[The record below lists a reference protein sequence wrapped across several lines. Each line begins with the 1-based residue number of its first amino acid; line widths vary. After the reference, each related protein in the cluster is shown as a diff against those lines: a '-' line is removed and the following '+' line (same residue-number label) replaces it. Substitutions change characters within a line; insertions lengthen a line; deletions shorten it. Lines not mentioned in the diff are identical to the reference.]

1 MYRTFTYNEWSL
13 SMYKKIGLL
22 FFLTLFLTACSRAKI
37 SVNEVDVIH
46 DDTKGTVEISTIE
59 MAEPQTQTQPTEY
72 ETLPHTV
79 QPEEVVQDAK
89 ESMSDAL
96 VSKKKVNIISEGID
110 WISNEGDAV
119 DCGQNSR
126 FKQMY
131 LKDYNLIYDMGNTVS
146 EEPLQWNEFAVVD
159 LNGDNVKEVI
169 LLSDE
174 GTLLLYN
181 YEGEIYA
188 VPVSN
193 RLFNKE
199 MYDITNDGIVYHS
212 VSQSRYD
219 YWILRKGR
227 TYMITLAQKEY
238 TVNDTVEYYR
248 LGIKV
253 TEDEYNDYIMKLV
266 PDVTDTVV
274 WQKFTPDNIAGIAK
288 N

>member
-1 MYRTFTYNEWSL
+1 
-13 SMYKKIGLL
+13 MYKKIGLL
-22 FFLTLFLTACSRAKI
+22 FFLALFLTACSRAKI
-37 SVNEVDVIH
+37 SVNEVDVVH

-59 MAEPQTQTQPTEY
+59 MTEPQTQTQPTEY

-248 LGIKV
+248 LGVKV

>member
-1 MYRTFTYNEWSL
+1 
-13 SMYKKIGLL
+13 MYKKVGLL
-22 FFLTLFLTACSRAKI
+22 LFLTLFLTACSRAKI
-37 SVNEVDVIH
+37 SVNEVDVVH

-59 MAEPQTQTQPTEY
+59 MTEPQTQTQPTEY

-110 WISNEGDAV
+110 WIPNEGDAV

-159 LNGDNVKEVI
+159 LNGDNVKEVM

-248 LGIKV
+248 LGVKI

>member
-1 MYRTFTYNEWSL
+1 
-13 SMYKKIGLL
+13 MYKKIGLL
-22 FFLTLFLTACSRAKI
+22 LFLTLFLTACSRAKI
-37 SVNEVDVIH
+37 SVNEVDVVH

-59 MAEPQTQTQPTEY
+59 MTEPQTQTQPTEY

-146 EEPLQWNEFAVVD
+146 EETLQWNEFAVVD

-248 LGIKV
+248 LGVKV

>member
-1 MYRTFTYNEWSL
+1 
-13 SMYKKIGLL
+13 MYKKIGLL
-22 FFLTLFLTACSRAKI
+22 LFLTLFLTACSRAKI
-37 SVNEVDVIH
+37 SVNEVDVVH

-59 MAEPQTQTQPTEY
+59 MTEPQTQTQPTEY

-248 LGIKV
+248 LGVKV

>member
-1 MYRTFTYNEWSL
+1 
-13 SMYKKIGLL
+13 MYKKIGLL
-22 FFLTLFLTACSRAKI
+22 LFLTLFLTACSRAKT
-37 SVNEVDVIH
+37 SVNEDYVVH

-59 MAEPQTQTQPTEY
+59 MTETQTQTQPTEY

-89 ESMSDAL
+89 ESMSEVL
-96 VSKKKVNIISEGID
+96 GSKKKINIISEGID

-119 DCGQNSR
+119 DCGQSSQ

-181 YEGEIYA
+181 YDGEIYA
-188 VPVSN
+188 VPVGN

-199 MYDITNDGIVYHS
+199 MYNITNDGIVYHS

-248 LGIKV
+248 LGVKV

>member
-1 MYRTFTYNEWSL
+1 
-13 SMYKKIGLL
+13 MYKKIGLL
-22 FFLTLFLTACSRAKI
+22 FFLALFLTACSRAKI
-37 SVNEVDVIH
+37 SVNEVDVVH

-59 MAEPQTQTQPTEY
+59 MTEPQTQTQPTEY

-188 VPVSN
+188 VPVGN

-199 MYDITNDGIVYHS
+199 MYNITNDGIVYNS

-227 TYMITLAQKEY
+227 TYMIALAQKEY

-248 LGIKV
+248 LGVKV
-253 TEDEYNDYIMKLV
+253 TEDEYNEYIMKLV

>member
-1 MYRTFTYNEWSL
+1 
-13 SMYKKIGLL
+13 MYKKIGLL
-22 FFLTLFLTACSRAKI
+22 FFLALFLTACSRAKI
-37 SVNEVDVIH
+37 SVNEVNVVH

-59 MAEPQTQTQPTEY
+59 MTEPQTQTQPTEY

-188 VPVSN
+188 VPVGN

-199 MYDITNDGIVYHS
+199 MYNITNDGIVYNS

-227 TYMITLAQKEY
+227 TYMIALAQKEY

-248 LGIKV
+248 LGVKV
-253 TEDEYNDYIMKLV
+253 TEDEYNEYIMKLV

-274 WQKFTPDNIAGIAK
+274 WQKFTPDNVAGIAK
-288 N
+288 NS

>member
-1 MYRTFTYNEWSL
+1 
-13 SMYKKIGLL
+13 MYKKIGLL
-22 FFLTLFLTACSRAKI
+22 LFLTLFLTACSRAKT
-37 SVNEVDVIH
+37 SVNEVDVVH
-46 DDTKGTVEISTIE
+46 DDTKGTVEITTIE
-59 MAEPQTQTQPTEY
+59 MTEPQTQTQPTEY

-96 VSKKKVNIISEGID
+96 VSNKKINIISEGID

-119 DCGQNSR
+119 DCGQSSQ

-181 YEGEIYA
+181 YDGEVYA
-188 VPVSN
+188 VPVGN

-199 MYDITNDGIVYHS
+199 MYNITNDGIVYHS
-212 VSQSRYD
+212 VSQSQYD

-248 LGIKV
+248 LGVKV

>member
-1 MYRTFTYNEWSL
+1 
-13 SMYKKIGLL
+13 MYKKIGLL
-22 FFLTLFLTACSRAKI
+22 LFLTLFLTACSRAET
-37 SVNEVDVIH
+37 SVNEVDVVH

-59 MAEPQTQTQPTEY
+59 MTETQTQTQPTEY

-79 QPEEVVQDAK
+79 QPEEVVQYAK
-89 ESMSDAL
+89 ESMSEVL
-96 VSKKKVNIISEGID
+96 GSKKKINIISEGID

-119 DCGQNSR
+119 DCGQSSQ

-181 YEGEIYA
+181 YDGEIYA
-188 VPVSN
+188 VPVSI

-199 MYDITNDGIVYHS
+199 MYNIMNNGIVYNF

-248 LGIKV
+248 LGVKV

>member
-1 MYRTFTYNEWSL
+1 
-13 SMYKKIGLL
+13 MYKKIGLL
-22 FFLTLFLTACSRAKI
+22 LFLTLFLTACSRAKI
-37 SVNEVDVIH
+37 SVNEVDVVH

-59 MAEPQTQTQPTEY
+59 MTEPQTQTQPTEY

-212 VSQSRYD
+212 ISQSRYD

-248 LGIKV
+248 LGVKV

-288 N
+288 K

>member
-1 MYRTFTYNEWSL
+1 
-13 SMYKKIGLL
+13 MYKKIGLL
-22 FFLTLFLTACSRAKI
+22 FFLALFLTACSRAKI
-37 SVNEVDVIH
+37 SVNEVDVVH

-59 MAEPQTQTQPTEY
+59 MTEPQTQTQPTEY

-110 WISNEGDAV
+110 WIPNEGDAV

-159 LNGDNVKEVI
+159 LNGDNVKEVM

-248 LGIKV
+248 LGVKI

>member
-1 MYRTFTYNEWSL
+1 
-13 SMYKKIGLL
+13 MYKKIGLL
-22 FFLTLFLTACSRAKI
+22 FFLALFLTACSRAKI

-248 LGIKV
+248 LGVKV

>member
-1 MYRTFTYNEWSL
+1 
-13 SMYKKIGLL
+13 MYKKVGLL
-22 FFLTLFLTACSRAKI
+22 LFLTLFLTACSRAKT

-59 MAEPQTQTQPTEY
+59 MTEPQTQTQPTEY

-89 ESMSDAL
+89 ESMSEAL
-96 VSKKKVNIISEGID
+96 GSKKKINIISEGID

-119 DCGQNSR
+119 DCGQSSQ

-181 YEGEIYA
+181 YDGEIYA
-188 VPVSN
+188 VPVSI

-199 MYDITNDGIVYHS
+199 MYNITNDGIVYHS
-212 VSQSRYD
+212 VLQSRYD

-248 LGIKV
+248 LGVKV

-288 N
+288 K

>member
-1 MYRTFTYNEWSL
+1 
-13 SMYKKIGLL
+13 MYKKIGLL
-22 FFLTLFLTACSRAKI
+22 FFFALFLTACSRAET
-37 SVNEVDVIH
+37 SVNEVDAIH

-59 MAEPQTQTQPTEY
+59 MTEPQTQTQPTEY

-96 VSKKKVNIISEGID
+96 VSKKKINIISEGID
-110 WISNEGDAV
+110 WISNESDAM

-131 LKDYNLIYDMGNTVS
+131 LKDYNLIYDMGNTES

-169 LLSDE
+169 LLADE

-181 YEGEIYA
+181 YDGEIYA
-188 VPVSN
+188 VPVGI

-199 MYDITNDGIVYHS
+199 MYNIMNNGIVYNS
-212 VSQSRYD
+212 VTQSRYD

-227 TYMITLAQKEY
+227 TYMIMLAQKEY
-238 TVNDTVEYYR
+238 TNDTVEYYR
-248 LGIKV
+248 LGVKV

-274 WQKFTPDNIAGIAK
+274 WQKFTPDNVAGITK
-288 N
+288 NS

>member
-1 MYRTFTYNEWSL
+1 
-13 SMYKKIGLL
+13 MYKKIGLL
-22 FFLTLFLTACSRAKI
+22 FFLALFLTACSRAKI
-37 SVNEVDVIH
+37 SVNEVDVVH

-59 MAEPQTQTQPTEY
+59 MTEPQTQTQPTEY

-79 QPEEVVQDAK
+79 QPEKVVQDAK

-181 YEGEIYA
+181 YDGEIYA

-248 LGIKV
+248 LGVKV

>member
-1 MYRTFTYNEWSL
+1 
-13 SMYKKIGLL
+13 MYKKIGLL
-22 FFLTLFLTACSRAKI
+22 LFLTLFLTACSRAKI
-37 SVNEVDVIH
+37 SVNEVDVVH

-59 MAEPQTQTQPTEY
+59 MTEPQTQTQPTEY

-96 VSKKKVNIISEGID
+96 VSKKKVNIISEGIG

>member
-1 MYRTFTYNEWSL
+1 
-13 SMYKKIGLL
+13 MYKKIGLL
-22 FFLTLFLTACSRAKI
+22 FFLALFLTACSRAKI
-37 SVNEVDVIH
+37 SVNEVDVVH

-59 MAEPQTQTQPTEY
+59 MTEPQTQTQPTEY
-72 ETLPHTV
+72 ETLTHTV

-248 LGIKV
+248 LGVKV

>member
-1 MYRTFTYNEWSL
+1 
-13 SMYKKIGLL
+13 MYKKMGLL
-22 FFLTLFLTACSRAKI
+22 LFLTLFLTACSRAKI
-37 SVNEVDVIH
+37 SVNEVDVVH

-59 MAEPQTQTQPTEY
+59 MTEPQTQTQPTEY
-72 ETLPHTV
+72 EPLPHTV

-110 WISNEGDAV
+110 WISNECDAV

-188 VPVSN
+188 VPVVN

-199 MYDITNDGIVYHS
+199 MYNITNDGIVYNS
-212 VSQSRYD
+212 VSQSQYD

-227 TYMITLAQKEY
+227 TYMIELAQKEY
-238 TVNDTVEYYR
+238 TINATVEYYR
-248 LGIKV
+248 LGVKV
-253 TEDEYNDYIMKLV
+253 TEDEYSDYIMKLV

>member
-1 MYRTFTYNEWSL
+1 
-13 SMYKKIGLL
+13 MYKKIGLL
-22 FFLTLFLTACSRAKI
+22 FFLALFLTACSRAKI
-37 SVNEVDVIH
+37 SVNEVDVVH

-59 MAEPQTQTQPTEY
+59 MTEPQTQTQPTEY

-174 GTLLLYN
+174 GALLLYN
-181 YEGEIYA
+181 YDGEIYA
-188 VPVSN
+188 VPVGN

-199 MYDITNDGIVYHS
+199 MYNITNDGIVYNS

-227 TYMITLAQKEY
+227 TYMIALAQKEY

-248 LGIKV
+248 LGVKV
-253 TEDEYNDYIMKLV
+253 TEDEYNEYIMKLV

>member
-1 MYRTFTYNEWSL
+1 
-13 SMYKKIGLL
+13 MYKKIGLL
-22 FFLTLFLTACSRAKI
+22 LFLTLFLTACSRAKI
-37 SVNEVDVIH
+37 SVNEVDVVH

-59 MAEPQTQTQPTEY
+59 MTEPQTQTQPTEY

-79 QPEEVVQDAK
+79 QPEDVVLHAK
-89 ESMSDAL
+89 ESMSEVL
-96 VSKKKVNIISEGID
+96 GSKKKINIISEGID

-119 DCGQNSR
+119 DCGQSSQ

-181 YEGEIYA
+181 YDGEIYA
-188 VPVSN
+188 VPVGN

-199 MYDITNDGIVYHS
+199 MYNITNDGIVYHS

-248 LGIKV
+248 LGVKV

-274 WQKFTPDNIAGIAK
+274 WQKFTPDNVAGIAK

>member
-1 MYRTFTYNEWSL
+1 
-13 SMYKKIGLL
+13 MYKKIGLL
-22 FFLTLFLTACSRAKI
+22 FFLALFLTACSRAKI
-37 SVNEVDVIH
+37 SVNEVDVVH

-59 MAEPQTQTQPTEY
+59 MTEPQTQTQPTEY

-79 QPEEVVQDAK
+79 QPEEVVQDAT

-248 LGIKV
+248 LGVKV

>member
-1 MYRTFTYNEWSL
+1 
-13 SMYKKIGLL
+13 MYKKMGLL
-22 FFLTLFLTACSRAKI
+22 LFLTLFLTACSRAKI
-37 SVNEVDVIH
+37 SVNEVDVVH

-59 MAEPQTQTQPTEY
+59 MTEPQTQTQPTEY

-110 WISNEGDAV
+110 WISNECDAV

-188 VPVSN
+188 VPVVN
-193 RLFNKE
+193 RLFNEE
-199 MYDITNDGIVYHS
+199 MYNITNDGIVYNS
-212 VSQSRYD
+212 VSQSQYD

-227 TYMITLAQKEY
+227 TYMIELAQKEY
-238 TVNDTVEYYR
+238 TINDTVEYYR
-248 LGIKV
+248 LGVKV
-253 TEDEYNDYIMKLV
+253 TEDEYSDYIMKLV

>member
-1 MYRTFTYNEWSL
+1 
-13 SMYKKIGLL
+13 MYKKIGLL
-22 FFLTLFLTACSRAKI
+22 LFLTLFLTACSRAKI
-37 SVNEVDVIH
+37 SVNEVDVVH

-59 MAEPQTQTQPTEY
+59 MTEPQTQTQPTEY

-110 WISNEGDAV
+110 WIPNEGDAV

-159 LNGDNVKEVI
+159 LNGDNVKEVM

-248 LGIKV
+248 LGVKI
-253 TEDEYNDYIMKLV
+253 TEDEDNDYIMKLV

>member
-1 MYRTFTYNEWSL
+1 
-13 SMYKKIGLL
+13 MYKKIGLL
-22 FFLTLFLTACSRAKI
+22 LFLTLFLTACSRAKT
-37 SVNEVDVIH
+37 SVNEVDVVH

-59 MAEPQTQTQPTEY
+59 MAEPQTQTQPMEY

-79 QPEEVVQDAK
+79 QPEEVVLHAK
-89 ESMSDAL
+89 ESMSEAL
-96 VSKKKVNIISEGID
+96 GSKKKINIISEGID

-248 LGIKV
+248 LGVKV

>member
-1 MYRTFTYNEWSL
+1 
-13 SMYKKIGLL
+13 MYKKIGLL
-22 FFLTLFLTACSRAKI
+22 LFLTLFLTACSRAKI
-37 SVNEVDVIH
+37 SVNEVDVVH

-59 MAEPQTQTQPTEY
+59 MTEPQTQTQPTEY

-110 WISNEGDAV
+110 WIPNEGDAV

-159 LNGDNVKEVI
+159 LNGDNVKEVM

-248 LGIKV
+248 LGVKI

>member
-1 MYRTFTYNEWSL
+1 MA
-13 SMYKKIGLL
+13 
-22 FFLTLFLTACSRAKI
+22 LFLTACSRAKI

-59 MAEPQTQTQPTEY
+59 MTEPQTQTQPTEY

-79 QPEEVVQDAK
+79 QPEDVVLHAK
-89 ESMSDAL
+89 ESMSEAL
-96 VSKKKVNIISEGID
+96 GSKKKVNIISEGID
-110 WISNEGDAV
+110 WISNECDAV
-119 DCGQNSR
+119 DCGQSSQ

-174 GTLLLYN
+174 GALLLYN
-181 YEGEIYA
+181 YDGEIYA
-188 VPVSN
+188 VPVGN

-199 MYDITNDGIVYHS
+199 MYNITNDGIVYNS

-227 TYMITLAQKEY
+227 TYMIALAQKEY

-248 LGIKV
+248 LGVKV
-253 TEDEYNDYIMKLV
+253 TEDEYNEYIMKLV

>member
-1 MYRTFTYNEWSL
+1 
-13 SMYKKIGLL
+13 MYKKIGLL
-22 FFLTLFLTACSRAKI
+22 LFLTLFLTACSRAKI
-37 SVNEVDVIH
+37 SVNEVDVVH

-59 MAEPQTQTQPTEY
+59 MTEPQTQTQPTEY

-96 VSKKKVNIISEGID
+96 VSKKKVNIISEGIG

-227 TYMITLAQKEY
+227 TYMIALAQKEY

-248 LGIKV
+248 LGVKV

>member
-1 MYRTFTYNEWSL
+1 
-13 SMYKKIGLL
+13 MYKKIGLL

-59 MAEPQTQTQPTEY
+59 MAEPQTQTQPMEY

-174 GTLLLYN
+174 GALLLYN
-181 YEGEIYA
+181 YDGEIYA
-188 VPVSN
+188 VPVGN

-199 MYDITNDGIVYHS
+199 MYNITNDGIVYNS

-248 LGIKV
+248 LGVKV

>member
-1 MYRTFTYNEWSL
+1 
-13 SMYKKIGLL
+13 MYKKIGLL
-22 FFLTLFLTACSRAKI
+22 LFLTLFLTACSRAKT
-37 SVNEVDVIH
+37 SVNEVDVVH

-59 MAEPQTQTQPTEY
+59 MTEPQTQTQPTEY

-79 QPEEVVQDAK
+79 QPEEVVQNAK
-89 ESMSDAL
+89 ESMSEAL
-96 VSKKKVNIISEGID
+96 GSKKKINIISEGID

-119 DCGQNSR
+119 DCGQSSQ

-181 YEGEIYA
+181 YDGEIYA
-188 VPVSN
+188 VPVGN
-193 RLFNKE
+193 RLFDKE
-199 MYDITNDGIVYHS
+199 MYNITNDGIVYHS

-248 LGIKV
+248 LGVKV

>member
-1 MYRTFTYNEWSL
+1 
-13 SMYKKIGLL
+13 MYKKIGLL
-22 FFLTLFLTACSRAKI
+22 LFLTLFLTACSRAKT
-37 SVNEVDVIH
+37 SVNEVDVVH

-59 MAEPQTQTQPTEY
+59 MTEPQTQTQPTEY

-96 VSKKKVNIISEGID
+96 VSKKKINIISEGID

-119 DCGQNSR
+119 DCGQSSQ

-181 YEGEIYA
+181 YDGEIYA

-199 MYDITNDGIVYHS
+199 MYNITNDGIVYHS

-248 LGIKV
+248 LGVKV

-266 PDVTDTVV
+266 PDMTDTVV

>member
-1 MYRTFTYNEWSL
+1 
-13 SMYKKIGLL
+13 MYKKIGLL
-22 FFLTLFLTACSRAKI
+22 LFLTLFLTACSSAKT

-59 MAEPQTQTQPTEY
+59 MTEPQTQTQPTEY

-89 ESMSDAL
+89 ESMSEAL
-96 VSKKKVNIISEGID
+96 GSKKKINIISEGID
-110 WISNEGDAV
+110 WIFNEGDAV
-119 DCGQNSR
+119 DCGQSSQ

-181 YEGEIYA
+181 YDGEIYA
-188 VPVSN
+188 VPVSI

-199 MYDITNDGIVYHS
+199 MYNIMNNGIVYNF

-248 LGIKV
+248 LGVKV

>member
-1 MYRTFTYNEWSL
+1 
-13 SMYKKIGLL
+13 MYKKMGLL
-22 FFLTLFLTACSRAKI
+22 LFLTLFLTACSRAKI
-37 SVNEVDVIH
+37 SVNEVDVVH
-46 DDTKGTVEISTIE
+46 DDTKGTVEISIIE
-59 MAEPQTQTQPTEY
+59 MTEPQTQTQPTEY

-110 WISNEGDAV
+110 WISNECDAV

-188 VPVSN
+188 VPVVN

-199 MYDITNDGIVYHS
+199 MYNITNDGIVYNS
-212 VSQSRYD
+212 VSQSQYD

-227 TYMITLAQKEY
+227 TYMIELAQKEY
-238 TVNDTVEYYR
+238 TINDTVEYYR
-248 LGIKV
+248 LGVKV
-253 TEDEYNDYIMKLV
+253 TEDEYSDYIMKLV

>member
-1 MYRTFTYNEWSL
+1 
-13 SMYKKIGLL
+13 MYKKIGLL
-22 FFLTLFLTACSRAKI
+22 FFLALFLTACSRAKI
-37 SVNEVDVIH
+37 SVNEVDVVH

-59 MAEPQTQTQPTEY
+59 MTEPQTQTQPTEY

-79 QPEEVVQDAK
+79 QPEDVVLHAK
-89 ESMSDAL
+89 ESMSEAL
-96 VSKKKVNIISEGID
+96 GSKKKVNIISEGID
-110 WISNEGDAV
+110 WISNECDAV
-119 DCGQNSR
+119 DGGQSSQ

-181 YEGEIYA
+181 YDGEIYA
-188 VPVSN
+188 VPVVN

-199 MYDITNDGIVYHS
+199 MYDITNDGIVYNS

-227 TYMITLAQKEY
+227 TYMIALAQKEY

-248 LGIKV
+248 LGVKV
-253 TEDEYNDYIMKLV
+253 TEDEYNEYIMKLV

>member
-1 MYRTFTYNEWSL
+1 MH
-13 SMYKKIGLL
+13 KKIGLL
-22 FFLTLFLTACSRAKI
+22 LFLTLFLTACSRAKI
-37 SVNEVDVIH
+37 SVNEVDVVH

-59 MAEPQTQTQPTEY
+59 MTEPQTQTQPTEY

-110 WISNEGDAV
+110 WIPNEGDAV

-159 LNGDNVKEVI
+159 LNGDNVKEVM

-248 LGIKV
+248 LGVKI

>member
-1 MYRTFTYNEWSL
+1 
-13 SMYKKIGLL
+13 MYKKIGLL
-22 FFLTLFLTACSRAKI
+22 FFLALFLTACSRAKI

-59 MAEPQTQTQPTEY
+59 MTEPQTQTQPTEY

-110 WISNEGDAV
+110 WISNECDAV

-188 VPVSN
+188 VPVVN

-199 MYDITNDGIVYHS
+199 MYNITNDGIVYNS
-212 VSQSRYD
+212 VSQSQYD

-227 TYMITLAQKEY
+227 TYMIELAQKEY
-238 TVNDTVEYYR
+238 TINDTVEYYR
-248 LGIKV
+248 LGVKV
-253 TEDEYNDYIMKLV
+253 TEDEYSDYIMKLV

>member
-1 MYRTFTYNEWSL
+1 
-13 SMYKKIGLL
+13 MYKKIGLL
-22 FFLTLFLTACSRAKI
+22 LFLTLFLTACSRAKI
-37 SVNEVDVIH
+37 SVNEVDVVH

-59 MAEPQTQTQPTEY
+59 MTEPQTQTQPTEY

-89 ESMSDAL
+89 ESMSEAL
-96 VSKKKVNIISEGID
+96 GSKKKVNIISERID

-227 TYMITLAQKEY
+227 TYMIALAQKEY

-248 LGIKV
+248 LGVKV
-253 TEDEYNDYIMKLV
+253 TEDEYNEYIMKLV

>member
-1 MYRTFTYNEWSL
+1 
-13 SMYKKIGLL
+13 MYKKIGLL
-22 FFLTLFLTACSRAKI
+22 LFLTLFLTACSRAKI
-37 SVNEVDVIH
+37 SVNEVDVVH

-59 MAEPQTQTQPTEY
+59 MTEPQTQTQPTEY

-96 VSKKKVNIISEGID
+96 VSKKKVNIISEGIG

-126 FKQMY
+126 FKQMC

-227 TYMITLAQKEY
+227 TYMIALAQKEY

-248 LGIKV
+248 LGVKV

>member
-1 MYRTFTYNEWSL
+1 
-13 SMYKKIGLL
+13 MYKKIGLL

>member
-1 MYRTFTYNEWSL
+1 L
-13 SMYKKIGLL
+13 A
-22 FFLTLFLTACSRAKI
+22 LFLTACSRAKI

-59 MAEPQTQTQPTEY
+59 MTEPQTQTQPTEY

-79 QPEEVVQDAK
+79 QPEDVVLHAK
-89 ESMSDAL
+89 ESMSEAL
-96 VSKKKVNIISEGID
+96 GSKKKVNIISEGID
-110 WISNEGDAV
+110 WISNECDAV
-119 DCGQNSR
+119 DCGQSSQ

-174 GTLLLYN
+174 GALLLYN
-181 YEGEIYA
+181 YDGEIYA
-188 VPVSN
+188 VPVGN

>member
-1 MYRTFTYNEWSL
+1 
-13 SMYKKIGLL
+13 MYKKIGLL
-22 FFLTLFLTACSRAKI
+22 LFLTLFLTACSRAKI
-37 SVNEVDVIH
+37 SVNEVDVVH

-59 MAEPQTQTQPTEY
+59 MTEPQTQTQPTEY

-174 GTLLLYN
+174 GTLLLYH

-188 VPVSN
+188 VPVGN

-199 MYDITNDGIVYHS
+199 MYNITNDGIVYNS

-227 TYMITLAQKEY
+227 TYMIALAQKEY

-248 LGIKV
+248 LGVKV
-253 TEDEYNDYIMKLV
+253 TEDEYNEYIMKLV